1 MKEFI
6 KSKRGI
12 IVVTAIVLVII
23 SIITA
28 SVVSI
33 NSKKENTEVTQEEIK
48 EYRNLISDSMDI
60 KMSVFILFETR
71 EEAEN
76 FIKNHGSDEH
86 PENCGMGAVAYMPD
100 GYYNLVGKTIL
111 EDAFDTMSDGE
122 YSKEAIE
129 YDGMF
134 CYLKRLGIKKLSD
147 EEIKDMIVG
156 ERQAG
161 ADHRKEN
168 AK

>member
-12 IVVTAIVLVII
+12 IVVTAVVLVIV

-111 EDAFDTMSDGE
+111 EDTFDTMSDGE
-122 YSKEAIE
+122 YSKEVIE

-156 ERQAG
+156 ERQAE
-161 ADHRKEN
+161 ADRRKEN

>member
-147 EEIKDMIVG
+147 SEISEMIKNEKDL
-156 ERQAG
+156 AKSK
-161 ADHRKEN
+161 RKD
-168 AK
+168 KTK